1 MIASFTVAELVMNVG
16 ISPWAELTTLS
27 DMFNFHGVVQNTP
40 QSCLEVECK
49 SQIPCHNFN

>member
-1 MIASFTVAELVMNVG
+1 MIASFTVAELEMNVG

-27 DMFNFHGVVQNTP
+27 DMFSFHGVVQNTF

-49 SQIPCHNFN
+49 SQIACHNFN